1 MHSAEELLQLY
12 TLKQDKTIW
21 GKEPKNLYQA
31 VEYIMQIKGKRIR
44 PLLVLLGCD
53 LFQGNV
59 EDTLDAALAI
69 EVFHN
74 FTLVHDDIMDASE
87 LRRGKPAVHT
97 KFGVNTAI
105 LTGDTML
112 SLAYKYL
119 LSSPAITQQKV
130 FTTFTQMAVEIMEGQ
145 QMDINF
151 ETQDI
156 VKEDDYLTMIAY
168 KTSVLVGA
176 ALKIG
181 AYIGGA
187 SEEDAQKMYDVG
199 LNIGL
204 AFQLKDDWL
213 DAFGATQVI
222 GKKQGGDILQ
232 NKKTLLY
239 ITAYNNA
246 DTAIKGRL
254 DELKTS
260 TVEHLKIVETK
271 AIFEHLGAK
280 KYVEDKMFDYYQKSL
295 EILKSVNTENDKKQA
310 VATFL
315 GDIYNREF

>member
-53 LFQGNV
+53 LFQGNI
-59 EDTLDAALAI
+59 EDALDSALAI

-87 LRRGKPAVHT
+87 LRRGQPAVHT
-97 KFGVNTAI
+97 KFGMNTAI

-119 LSSPAITQQKV
+119 LSAPSGTQQKV
-130 FTTFTQMAVEIMEGQ
+130 FSTFTQMAVEIMEGQ

-156 VKEDDYLTMIAY
+156 VKENDYLTMIAY

-187 SEEDAQKMYDVG
+187 SEDDAQKMYEVG

-213 DAFGATQVI
+213 DAFGATQI
-222 GKKQGGDILQ
+222 TGKKQGGDILQ

-246 DTAIKGRL
+246 DAAVKNRL
-254 DELKTS
+254 DQLKTS
-260 TVEHLKIVETK
+260 TNENLKIVETK
-271 AIFEHLGAK
+271 AIFEQLGAK
-280 KYVEDKMFDYYQKSL
+280 KYVEDKMYDYYQKSL
-295 EILKSVNTENDKKQA
+295 EILNTVNTEADKKQA
-310 VATFL
+310 VANFL